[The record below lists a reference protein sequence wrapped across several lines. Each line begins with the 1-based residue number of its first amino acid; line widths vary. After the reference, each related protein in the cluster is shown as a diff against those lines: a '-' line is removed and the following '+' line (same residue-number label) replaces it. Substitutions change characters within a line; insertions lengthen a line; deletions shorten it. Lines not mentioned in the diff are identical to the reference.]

1 MRFKSLT
8 ADQYLL
14 NLSGLLAIAL
24 VGWLCS
30 TYFETGPNLLLHGL
44 FAAAFILESFADPL
58 GIQARYARFAVL
70 LMLVLSVLALFI
82 NRDTITL
89 VLSVVLMASAPHHFN
104 VRHSWLMMVAANLAY
119 GAVFVALGMG
129 EVGAYFSW
137 LTLIALQAFAITSSI
152 AKQREITA
160 QKTLSRSNS
169 ELLAARALIAQQTQ
183 TEERLRIAGDLHDS
197 IGHRLTAL
205 QLQLEVLSHEA
216 PASLTAQVETCQT
229 LARDLLEEVRA
240 IVRRMS
246 EERGDD
252 LTTAIRELEALTPAV
267 SITVSDALPSVAP
280 ELARQ
285 LVYCFQEAIHNAIRH
300 GGADKV
306 VIDYRDGAFHVVD
319 NGRGLRGAQFTAGF
333 GLSNIVKRLAPFGG
347 DAQLRS
353 RDDGGCELTLAVGA
367 LPAS

>member
-1 MRFKSLT
+1 MRPIALT

-24 VGWLCS
+24 VGWICT
-30 TYFETGPNLLLHGL
+30 TYFEPLPNLILHGL
-44 FAAAFILESFADPL
+44 FAAAFMLQSFAVPL
-58 GIQARYARFAVL
+58 GVPSRYARFAVL
-70 LMLVLSVLALFI
+70 LMLILSVLALAI

-89 VLSVVLMASAPHHFN
+89 VLSVVLVASTPHHFSA
-104 VRHSWLMMVAANLAY
+104 RASWAMMVVANLAY
-119 GAVFVALGMG
+119 GAVFVGLDMG
-129 EVGAYFSW
+129 AGGAFFSW
-137 LTLIALQAFAITSSI
+137 LTLIALQAFAITSSL
-152 AKQREITA
+152 AKQREVAA
-160 QKTLSRSNS
+160 QQTLSRSNS

-216 PASLTAQVETCQT
+216 PDSLTNQVETCQT

-246 EERGDD
+246 EEHGDD
-252 LTTAIRELEALTPAV
+252 LSAAIRELEALTPAV
-267 SITVSDALPSVAP
+267 SITVSDTLPSVAP

-300 GGADKV
+300 GGASEV
-306 VIDYRDGAFHVVD
+306 VIDYRDGAFHVTD
-319 NGRGLRGAQFTAGF
+319 NGRGLRGAQVAQGF
-333 GLSNIVKRLAPFGG
+333 GLRNIVKRLAPFGG
-347 DAQLRS
+347 NAKLRA
-353 RDDGGCELTLAVGA
+353 RDGGGCELTLDVRAQ
-367 LPAS
+367 PAT